1 MGKIGLG
8 VGPGLG
14 NRANKIC
21 YILVHL
27 KILIWK
33 LSRILK
39 FCIILS
45 IVFVLGDSIKGIG
58 YLHGNKFT

>member
-8 VGPGLG
+8 MGPGLD
-14 NRANKIC
+14 NRANRIC
-21 YILVHL
+21 YIPVHL

-33 LSRILK
+33 LNQILK

-45 IVFVLGDSIKGIG
+45 IVFALGDSIKGIG